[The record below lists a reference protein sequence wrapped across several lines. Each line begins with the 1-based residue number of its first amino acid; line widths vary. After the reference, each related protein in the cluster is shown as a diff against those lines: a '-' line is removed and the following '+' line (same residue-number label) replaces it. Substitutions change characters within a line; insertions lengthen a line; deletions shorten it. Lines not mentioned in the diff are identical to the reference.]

1 MSIVKTIQEKINQLK
16 KDEEKMYVGI
26 QFEKQLNER
35 VKELEILEQEIDKVL
50 KTK

>member
-35 VKELEILEQEIDKVL
+35 LKELEILEQEIDKVL

>member
-35 VKELEILEQEIDKVL
+35 LKELEILEQEIDKVL
-50 KTK
+50 KAR

>member
-1 MSIVKTIQEKINQLK
+1 MSIVKTIQEKINHLK

-50 KTK
+50 KAK

>member
-50 KTK
+50 KAK